1 MNNNVIII
9 IANTYMA
16 FYSTALSALPIFTYL
31 TITRYC
37 EVITIISP
45 RKSIE
50 TLTNLPKIVQLN
62 MAKAELNTESL
73 ASEFEHSS
81 TTLRYLLI

>member
-1 MNNNVIII
+1 
-9 IANTYMA
+9 MA
-16 FYSTALSALPIFTYL
+16 FYSTALSALPIFTYF

-45 RKSIE
+45 RKGIE
-50 TLTNLPKIVQLN
+50 TLTNSPKIVQLN

-81 TTLRYLLI
+81 TTLCYLLI